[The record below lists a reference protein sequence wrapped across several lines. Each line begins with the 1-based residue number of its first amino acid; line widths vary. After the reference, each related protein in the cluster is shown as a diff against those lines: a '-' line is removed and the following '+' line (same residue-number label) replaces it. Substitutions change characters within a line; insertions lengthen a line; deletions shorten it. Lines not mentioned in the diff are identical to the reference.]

1 MPLAWFDALGVA
13 EKERS
18 LDITSTRPTESCP
31 LLINQNRNRL
41 AVARFRDEALKTP
54 YRYALITGLRVA
66 GDYDESEKPETRRI

>member
-1 MPLAWFDALGVA
+1 MVRGYRTDRTDDSAALTVEWF
-13 EKERS
+13 S
-18 LDITSTRPTESCP
+18 
-31 LLINQNRNRL
+31 LINRNRNRL